1 MLLVRAYVC
10 QGTILNYPQLKITG
24 PWSANGREGLSF
36 EGPLLLSHQLGA
48 NARETDY
55 VKNKMGRFPVEELS
69 PGQRRS
75 SRCSTNKYALA
86 GEGGQG
92 VQAVG
97 EILAEAAFRDG
108 LEAIYIPNFG
118 VEQRGGVSIAFVQI
132 GREKIGAPKFKKAD
146 ILVALSQ
153 RAVERTRSYLTPNT
167 LFVYDSSAIEPPE
180 IADRAIGVQNW
191 DTVAPEAFADQVGS
205 QPGKPIQPP
214 PAAKIVGIPAAQVAK
229 EELSPRV
236 FNIII
241 LGAIIAAS
249 RILPPEI
256 VKNPWRR
263 NSGKSLPPNP
273 SWQS

>member
-1 MLLVRAYVC
+1 MAAL
-10 QGTILNYPQLKITG
+10 TKI
-24 PWSANGREGLSF
+24 
-36 EGPLLLSHQLGA
+36 
-48 NARETDY
+48 
-55 VKNKMGRFPVEELS
+55 
-69 PGQRRS
+69 
-75 SRCSTNKYALA
+75 ALA

-167 LFVYDSSAIEPPE
+167 LCVYDSSAIEPPE

-249 RILPPEI
+249 QILPPEV
-256 VKNPWRR
+256 VKRAMEEKFREKFADKPQLAELNYRAFAR
-263 NSGKSLPPNP
+263 GQELFQKFTAKEGADG
-273 SWQS
+273 